1 MAVDGSLIFDTK
13 VDTKEFSR
21 DTKSIKLMLDSLKS
35 GFGKLD
41 AAAVA
46 IEVFHTSWTVGIAA
60 AAIAA
65 GVALIISAFAFAGDD
80 LKLDNMLNASS
91 SVDASNINPSK

>member
-41 AAAVA
+41 
-46 IEVFHTSWTVGIAA
+46 VGK
-60 AAIAA
+60 A
-65 GVALIISAFAFAGDD
+65 GENSAQS
-80 LKLDNMLNASS
+80 LKKDKRSDKHFNLEIHDYTG
-91 SVDASNINPSK
+91 K